1 MHADRI
7 KTNKFTPLSYLTQ
20 GVKVAA
26 QYSNHLRR
34 RIGAVKRVLE
44 LPPLLIVGGT
54 ILLVYVVVAI
64 TGSWWA
70 PFSETE
76 IGTGD
81 PFEGMSGSHWFGTD
95 SLGRDVFSRTIIATR
110 IELQLSVMGTLLG
123 FAIGGTLGLAAALIG
138 GVFDEVVMRLGEG
151 LLSIPT
157 LILAILLVVLLGPS
171 HTGSTPFIVLV
182 IGIVFTPIMAR
193 MARATALEITTRD
206 FVAMAQLR
214 GESTLSVVF
223 RELLPNATGT
233 LLVEAGVRMA
243 AAPLLIGGLGFLGI
257 GIRPPT
263 AEWGTMITENRTA
276 LLFHP
281 VTVLGPA
288 FVLAGLVIGAN
299 FFTDGL
305 ARVLGRSAEFSG
317 SN

>member
-1 MHADRI
+1 M
-7 KTNKFTPLSYLTQ
+7 KLTTQ
-20 GVKVAA
+20 LINRLV
-26 QYSNHLRR
+26 R
-34 RIGAVKRVLE
+34 RIGTAKRVLE
-44 LPPLLIVGGT
+44 LPPLLNIGGA
-54 ILLVYVVVAI
+54 ILLVYIIVAI

-70 PFSETE
+70 PFTETE
-76 IGTGD
+76 IGTGQA
-81 PFEGMSGSHWFGTD
+81 FEGMSARHWFGTD
-95 SLGRDVFSRTIIATR
+95 SLGRDVFSRTIIATK
-110 IELQLSVMGTLLG
+110 IELQLSLMGTLLG
-123 FAIGGTLGLAAALIG
+123 FVMGGTLGLAAALVG
-138 GVFDEVVMRLGEG
+138 GLFDEVVMRLCEG

-171 HTGSTPFIVLV
+171 HTGSMPLIVLV
-182 IGIVFTPIMAR
+182 IGIVFAPINAR
-193 MARATALEITTRD
+193 MARATALELTTRD
-206 FVAMAQLR
+206 FVAMARLR

-257 GIRPPT
+257 GIRPPA

-288 FVLAGLVIGAN
+288 FVLAGLIIAAN

-317 SN
+317 RH